1 MDHILTIKE
10 FKRMTDEYEKVKYI
24 CKCGHRVVI
33 PKWVDKQLCDWCGRY
48 VFKDKRSEFKY
59 RIKEAIK

>member
-24 CKCGHRVVI
+24 CRCGHRVVI

-48 VFKDKRSEFKY
+48 VFKDKKTEFKY
-59 RIKEAIK
+59 RIMEAIK

>member
-33 PKWVDKQLCDWCGRY
+33 PKWVDKQLCDCAVDMY
-48 VFKDKRSEFKY
+48 LK
-59 RIKEAIK
+59 IKGQNLSIE

>member
-1 MDHILTIKE
+1 MDHILTLKE

-59 RIKEAIK
+59 RIKEIIK